1 LSATPSATASAS
13 PSATPLPIQARTANQ
28 SICAG

>member
-1 LSATPSATASAS
+1 VQPSRTTSPATSAS
-13 PSATPLPIQARTANQ
+13 SHIDIQARTANQ